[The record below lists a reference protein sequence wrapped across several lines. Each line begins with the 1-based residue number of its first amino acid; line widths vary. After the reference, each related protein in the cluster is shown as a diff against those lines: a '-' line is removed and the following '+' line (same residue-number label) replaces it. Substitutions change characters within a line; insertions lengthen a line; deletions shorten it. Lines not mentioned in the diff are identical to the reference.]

1 MTGLP
6 QCDRCTPLGHDH
18 HQRADEPAVWV
29 PDRREWLCEHC
40 RDELGVTPIPSDD
53 GLHPNITDINYHA
66 DLESLSSSGA
76 KSLLDC
82 PAKFDYGR
90 RNPSKPKQEYDF
102 GHVTH
107 KLVLGEGADIVIVP
121 FEEWRTNEAKAMRDQ
136 AYAEH
141 KIPIKPSQYAIA
153 QQMAAAVL
161 EHPLAAKLL
170 QAPGYSEL
178 SGYWHDPLTGVRLRY
193 RPDRL
198 AELPGRI
205 VCVDYKSTKDANPV
219 QFAKASIDYGYIQ
232 SDPWYRAGL
241 EANGITDDPAFIF
254 IAQEKTAPYLVS
266 VLQHDPDD
274 VMRGAELN
282 RAAIDLY
289 AHCRDTNHWPGYG
302 DGLHTMR
309 MPGWHA
315 PQHES
320 RMEAITRMSE
330 IATAA

>member
-1 MTGLP
+1 M
-6 QCDRCTPLGHDH
+6 
-18 HQRADEPAVWV
+18 
-29 PDRREWLCEHC
+29 
-40 RDELGVTPIPSDD
+40 TPIPSDD

-66 DLESLSSSGA
+66 DLESLSSTGA

-178 SGYWHDPLTGVRLRY
+178 SGYWHDPLTGVRCRY

-274 VMRGAELN
+274 VQRGRELN